1 MEWQVIGTYSRSHF
15 TCDEIICHIFTGKI
29 WICRTWINMHFSVV
43 EYENFSA
50 IKEQA
55 FFFKT
60 NKCSWKGVKCAK
72 YKSPRRMENFWKWKG
87 ADRGKV
93 RKIKFPQ
100 YIINENFEK
109 NKNKFC
115 VFILEF
121 VYFIWFL
128 VYF

>member
-1 MEWQVIGTYSRSHF
+1 MDMQDMNNYALYCGRVW
-15 TCDEIICHIFTGKI
+15 
-29 WICRTWINMHFSVV
+29 
-43 EYENFSA
+43 NFSA

-60 NKCSWKGVKCAK
+60 NKCSWKEVKCAK
-72 YKSPRRMENFWKWKG
+72 YKSPRGWKNFEKWKG

-109 NKNKFC
+109 K
-115 VFILEF
+115 
-121 VYFIWFL
+121 
-128 VYF
+128 

>member
-1 MEWQVIGTYSRSHF
+1 MW
-15 TCDEIICHIFTGKI
+15 
-29 WICRTWINMHFSVV
+29 
-43 EYENFSA
+43 NFSA
-50 IKEQA
+50 LKEQA

-60 NKCSWKGVKCAK
+60 NKCSRKDVKCAK
-72 YKSPRRMENFWKWKG
+72 YKPPEGWKNFENEGK

-109 NKNKFC
+109 NENKFY

>member
-1 MEWQVIGTYSRSHF
+1 
-15 TCDEIICHIFTGKI
+15 
-29 WICRTWINMHFSVV
+29 MHFSVV
-43 EYENFSA
+43 EYENFGA
-50 IKEQA
+50 LKEQA

-60 NKCSWKGVKCAK
+60 NKCSWKEVKCAK
-72 YKSPRRMENFWKWKG
+72 YKSPRGWNNFENERG

-93 RKIKFPQ
+93 REIKFPQ
-100 YIINENFEK
+100 YIINEKFKK